1 MSKALLVK
9 IEPAILKYARKYS
22 GLTTEQ
28 VSKKAKIALE
38 KLEAYE
44 EHGGDVPLT
53 HLEKFSRIYKR
64 PLAFFLLSKI
74 PTDAVEPKEFRI
86 VYKSKVVS
94 FSPAAYLAIRRA
106 RYVQSVINELGE
118 NKFEYKF
125 PTISTKD
132 DTDKLATWFRNYLG
146 VSFEKQRKWPNIQAA
161 FREWKAA
168 LESKNIYVLQQS
180 VPKDHVSAFS
190 LVDKHP
196 YVLLLNSTEHE
207 SRRIFSLFHEIGHV
221 LLHKSGICSPEDLSR
236 NSHAY
241 VQIEKFCNQFAASFL
256 VPKDQFV
263 NNADISRLA
272 GIPVDEWDDNDL
284 KIIAGQ
290 YKVSKEVVFRRFLTL
305 GMISEESYDKRRQQW
320 LKEAKNFKQPK
331 KKEFK
336 IPMYRK
342 CLSQNGKKFTSFIL
356 DQYHANKI
364 TFSSAADMLSINPK
378 HMPRLEANIS

>member
-1 MSKALLVK
+1 MSKTLLLK
-9 IEPAILKYARKYS
+9 IEPTILKYARKYS

-38 KLEAYE
+38 KLEVYE
-44 EHGGDVPLT
+44 EHGGDISLT

-64 PLAFFLLSKI
+64 PLAFFLLLKV
-74 PTDAVEPKEFRI
+74 PADAVEPKEFRI
-86 VYKSKVVS
+86 VYESEEAS

-106 RYVQSVINELGE
+106 RYVQTVINELGE
-118 NKFEYKF
+118 DKFEYKF
-125 PTISTKD
+125 PPISTKD
-132 DTDKLATWFRNYLG
+132 DTDKLAGWFRDYLG
-146 VSFEKQRKWPNIQAA
+146 VSLEKQHGWSNVQAA
-161 FREWKAA
+161 LREWRAA
-168 LESKNIYVLQQS
+168 LESRGIYVLQQS
-180 VPKDHVSAFS
+180 IPKDHISAFS

-196 YVLLLNSTEHE
+196 YILLLNSTEHE
-207 SRRIFSLFHEIGHV
+207 SRRVFSLFHEIGHI

-236 NSHAY
+236 NSYEY

-256 VPKDQFV
+256 IPKDEFA
-263 NNADISRLA
+263 NNAEVSRLVR
-272 GIPVDEWDDNDL
+272 ISVDEWDDNDL
-284 KIIAGQ
+284 RGIASG
-290 YKVSKEVVFRRFLTL
+290 YKVSKEVVLRRFLTL
-305 GMISEESYDKRRQQW
+305 GMISEESYEKRRQQW

-364 TFSSAADMLSINPK
+364 TFSSAADMLSINAK
-378 HMPRLEANIS
+378 HMSRLEANIS